1 MIIEHNLDVIKT
13 ADYIVDLGPEGGDGG
28 GRIIA
33 SGSPEQVVKVKGSY
47 TGKYL
52 KSTLNK

>member
-1 MIIEHNLDVIKT
+1 MDVIKS
-13 ADYIVDLGPEGGDGG
+13 ADYIVDLGPEGGGKG

-33 SGSPEQVVKVKGSY
+33 TGKPEEVSKNPASF

-52 KSTLNK
+52 KAELA